1 MARVSWF
8 GSAQGGTGLAWVR
21 AGLARFGARLT
32 RLGAGLARLGAGL
45 ARFGAA
51 LARFGTALA
60 RLGTGLARFGA
71 ALARLGTAL
80 ARFGTA
86 LARLG
91 TALAQL
97 GTALA
102 RFGTALAQLGTGLA
116 RFGAALAQLGA
127 GLAQLGA
134 TLPPAR
140 RSTGAARRS
149 TRQPAAGSAAGGR
162 HRGAGHGSPNR
173 RARGAASRPLSSR
186 GQTGS
191 DRCDEPGWHGSSR
204 TRLTLAGRSEDGW
217 DWTEPSPDFVPPAR
231 FASLSSPEGRAR
243 LGYGPVSGCLGRL
256 PSPLMRCGSGS
267 SSTMGFGRFA
277 PAVTEAQLNQPF
289 TVPKSRAPVTS
300 P

>member
-1 MARVSWF
+1 MARVSRF
-8 GSAQGGTGLAWVR
+8 GLAQGGTGLAWVR

-32 RLGAGLARLGAGL
+32 RLGAGLDRLGAGL

-60 RLGTGLARFGA
+60 Q
-71 ALARLGTAL
+71 LGTAL
-80 ARFGTA
+80 AQLGTA

-102 RFGTALAQLGTGLA
+102 RFGTALAQLGAG
-116 RFGAALAQLGA
+116 LAQLGA

-134 TLPPAR
+134 TLPPAQ

-149 TRQPAAGSAAGGR
+149 TRPPAAGSAAGGR

-289 TVPKSRAPVTS
+289 TVPKSRAPVAS